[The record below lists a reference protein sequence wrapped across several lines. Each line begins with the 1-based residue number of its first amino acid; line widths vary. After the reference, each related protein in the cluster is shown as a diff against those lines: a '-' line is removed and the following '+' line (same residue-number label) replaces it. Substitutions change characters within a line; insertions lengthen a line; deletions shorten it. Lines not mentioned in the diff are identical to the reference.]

1 MSPVLKPDFA
11 DVLAAAARIAGHAH
25 ATPVLASRA
34 LDEETGA
41 RLQFKCEHLQRIGA
55 FKFRGACNA
64 VWSLDE
70 STAARGVVTHSSGNH
85 GAALALAAQGRGIP
99 CHVVVPAGA
108 VRAKLAAIEHY
119 GAILHHC
126 APTIAAR
133 ESMCAQVQA
142 ETGAASVHPY
152 TDPRVIAGQGT
163 AALEL
168 LTAHPDL
175 DALVVPLGGGGL
187 AAGTALAMRALA
199 PSCQLYLAEPEGAAD
214 GARSFAKGE
223 LDHDFIPDTICD
235 GLRGTLGAI
244 NFEILR
250 TADAQVLTIDDAQ
263 VVTAM
268 RLLWTRTKQLVEPSS
283 ATALAAM
290 LANRALFEGRRVGI
304 ILSGGNID
312 LDALPA
318 LFAKE
323 VQP

>member
-1 MSPVLKPDFA
+1 MLKSSCQSK
-11 DVLAAAARIAGHAH
+11 L
-25 ATPVLASRA
+25 
-34 LDEETGA
+34 
-41 RLQFKCEHLQRIGA
+41 
-55 FKFRGACNA
+55 FRP
-64 VWSLDE
+64 S
-70 STAARGVVTHSSGNH
+70 
-85 GAALALAAQGRGIP
+85 
-99 CHVVVPAGA
+99 
-108 VRAKLAAIEHY
+108 
-119 GAILHHC
+119 
-126 APTIAAR
+126 
-133 ESMCAQVQA
+133 
-142 ETGAASVHPY
+142 
-152 TDPRVIAGQGT
+152 
-163 AALEL
+163 
-168 LTAHPDL
+168 
-175 DALVVPLGGGGL
+175 LVVPLGGGGL

-199 PSCQLYLAEPEGAAD
+199 PNCQLYLAEPEGAAD
-214 GARSFAKGE
+214 GARSFAKGA

-235 GLRGTLGAI
+235 GLRGNLGAI

-323 VQP
+323 AQP